1 MEKIFSYNVD
11 IDKTAYMNWRTRQ
24 HKPIHDMM
32 IIADGYM
39 KAAIML
45 AQDCLQDNG
54 DKKADIVVFPMLF
67 SANHAIELYLKSIN
81 GSLNMLLNM
90 KESFCGGHDIRQ
102 IWNTVKK
109 RMIGFET
116 DKEQRK
122 QFKKMTKELDDYIS
136 ELYDNRSSES
146 YKTRIYKKIITLKE
160 GEKMNIFYSNLYLNI
175 EKEGQKI
182 KLKILEQNIEIDKK
196 NEISKKG
203 RKQLEEWFSMSYVFT
218 YDLSRQ
224 GYNEM
229 IQKLDEHSN
238 NRKDALNKCY
248 NQIRTNYFKK
258 HKNCYCS

>member
-1 MEKIFSYNVD
+1 
-11 IDKTAYMNWRTRQ
+11 
-24 HKPIHDMM
+24 M

-81 GSLNMLLNM
+81 WSLNMLLNM

-122 QFKKMTKELDDYIS
+122 QFKEMTKELDDYIS
-136 ELYDNRSSES
+136 ELYDKIDKDHNANAKMKNMDFSRYPFNTDDE
-146 YKTRIYKKIITLKE
+146 YHFYIENYGNEVVDLEMFVEVFKKID
-160 GEKMNIFYSNLYLNI
+160 YNLNCIAGYY
-175 EKEGQKI
+175 
-182 KLKILEQNIEIDKK
+182 
-196 NEISKKG
+196 
-203 RKQLEEWFSMSYVFT
+203 EEMATFVPD
-218 YDLSRQ
+218 YD
-224 GYNEM
+224 
-229 IQKLDEHSN
+229 
-238 NRKDALNKCY
+238 
-248 NQIRTNYFKK
+248 
-258 HKNCYCS
+258 

>member
-24 HKPIHDMM
+24 HQPIHDMM

-81 GSLNMLLNM
+81 WSLDMLLNM

-109 RMIGFET
+109 RMMKNMDFSRYPFNADDEYHFYIENYGNEVVDLEMFVEI
-116 DKEQRK
+116 
-122 QFKKMTKELDDYIS
+122 FKKIGDNLNCIAGYYEEMATFVPDY
-136 ELYDNRSSES
+136 DR
-146 YKTRIYKKIITLKE
+146 
-160 GEKMNIFYSNLYLNI
+160 
-175 EKEGQKI
+175 EKE
-182 KLKILEQNIEIDKK
+182 
-196 NEISKKG
+196 
-203 RKQLEEWFSMSYVFT
+203 
-218 YDLSRQ
+218 
-224 GYNEM
+224 
-229 IQKLDEHSN
+229 
-238 NRKDALNKCY
+238 
-248 NQIRTNYFKK
+248 
-258 HKNCYCS
+258 